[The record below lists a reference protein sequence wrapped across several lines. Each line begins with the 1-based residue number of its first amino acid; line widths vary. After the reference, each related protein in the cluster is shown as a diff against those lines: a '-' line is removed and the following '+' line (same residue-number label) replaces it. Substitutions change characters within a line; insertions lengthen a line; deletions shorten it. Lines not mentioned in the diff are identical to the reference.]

1 MNNYLKILTIMSK
14 KKGKTRVKLAILNE
28 INHTDK
34 RMKRFKNDP
43 EELDKL
49 MSKRNS
55 LRSKLKTKR

>member
-1 MNNYLKILTIMSK
+1 MSK
-14 KKGKTRVKLAILNE
+14 KKGKTRLKLALLNE

-34 RMKRFKNDP
+34 RMKRFKNNP

-55 LRSKLKTKR
+55 LRGKLKTKR